1 MKKQNINPLDSLKLG
16 DRNGNWQDIDTA
28 DHGGIAK
35 VVVGLQEDSDP
46 CEDGIELAKRIV
58 ALPKL
63 IGALQSI
70 SNAFEEGSASIFDAM
85 TTAREALTAAGIK
98 R

>member
-1 MKKQNINPLDSLKLG
+1 MKNQKMNPLDTLTLG
-16 DRNGNWQDIDTA
+16 DRDGNWQEIDTA

-35 VVVGLQEDSDP
+35 VVVGIQDDGDP

-70 SNAFEEGSASIFDAM
+70 STALEEGSDSIFDAM
-85 TTAREALTAAGIK
+85 TTAREALDAAGIE